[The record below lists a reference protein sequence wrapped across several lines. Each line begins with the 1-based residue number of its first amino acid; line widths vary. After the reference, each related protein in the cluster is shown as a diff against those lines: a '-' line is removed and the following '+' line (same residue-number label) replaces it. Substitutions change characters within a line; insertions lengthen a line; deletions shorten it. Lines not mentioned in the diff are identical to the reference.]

1 MFFTYEHSLISTVNA
16 LIRSGQLFL
25 GITVLIFSIVLPV
38 TKLLYL
44 LLLSTLPQTEL
55 SRLSRQLRALEWLGK
70 WSMHDVLVLSLS
82 IFFIKSQGVYDA
94 KSLNG
99 VYFFTAAVLFMILS
113 YAWLRTDVDRRRA
126 DQPPRRQEA
135 AQPSSTMRNFAFS
148 FLIILATVFFA
159 LGVMLPA
166 IRFTTVF
173 VWTNQHSVA
182 TIIWALYK
190 NEEFFLCF
198 VIFMFSIFFPF
209 MKLFYLLTLVTSPD
223 MPAEFRNKSISAMEW
238 LGRYSMTDV
247 MVLALMIFYIN
258 ASGYTEASVLPG
270 IYFFA
275 ASAIMT
281 MLAYGWANSVT
292 PGLAGPQTRQ
302 PPVPSRRA
310 RPAGNA
316 RAAAAGGVTA
326 QSCHPGRSAQA
337 RRAGTQDKELH
348 PCLQLLG
355 PRYLLPQIPGRQVA
369 HQLPAVELHHQVRLH
384 VHGEGHVA
392 QGRHAAELGRH
403 LAVVGLDVVGH
414 VAFRALDGLEQQ
426 RHLLA
431 LLLHLDQVADAA
443 AEGGHIHPPAVHR
456 HVAVADELARGEHGG
471 HELRAID
478 DGIEP
483 AFEQA
488 DQMLGG

>member
-1 MFFTYEHSLISTVNA
+1 
-16 LIRSGQLFL
+16 
-25 GITVLIFSIVLPV
+25 
-38 TKLLYL
+38 
-44 LLLSTLPQTEL
+44 
-55 SRLSRQLRALEWLGK
+55 
-70 WSMHDVLVLSLS
+70 VLVLSLS

-99 VYFFTAAVLFMILS
+99 VYFFTAAVLFMILA
-113 YAWLRTDVDRRRA
+113 YAWLRNDVTA
-126 DQPPRRQEA
+126 SEAPAAPAPSKKPQQPP
-135 AQPSSTMRNFAFS
+135 STMRNFAFS

-182 TIIWALYK
+182 TIIWALWK

-258 ASGYTEASVLPG
+258 ASGYSEASVLPG

-292 PGLAGPQTRQ
+292 PGLAPK
-302 PPVPSRRA
+302 PVSL
-310 RPAGNA
+310 
-316 RAAAAGGVTA
+316 
-326 QSCHPGRSAQA
+326 QA
-337 RRAGTQDKELH
+337 RL
-348 PCLQLLG
+348 
-355 PRYLLPQIPGRQVA
+355 
-369 HQLPAVELHHQVRLH
+369 
-384 VHGEGHVA
+384 
-392 QGRHAAELGRH
+392 AELAAPTGEPRQ
-403 LAVVGLDVVGH
+403 
-414 VAFRALDGLEQQ
+414 RASG
-426 RHLLA
+426 
-431 LLLHLDQVADAA
+431 
-443 AEGGHIHPPAVHR
+443 
-456 HVAVADELARGEHGG
+456 
-471 HELRAID
+471 
-478 DGIEP
+478 
-483 AFEQA
+483 
-488 DQMLGG
+488 